1 MKAIGDLS
9 KRNRWGSW
17 TTVFRI
23 LLKHRMILSILDT
36 RVKPVDPLLRR
47 ITLNLRFVIVMSKF
61 HALPEVPRLSLV
73 ESALQLMRARIED
86 GSWKIGERIPKEAEL
101 AEMLQVGRN
110 TVREAIRVL
119 SHSEVLEVRQGDGT
133 YVRSNVD
140 PAETMRKVNQSR
152 LRDHFELRA
161 LLETEAARLAATRRT
176 KADLDD
182 LTKLLRERG
191 EPPRGNKLALFVD
204 RDVAFHIAIAKASHN
219 TALEELYRYFANSI
233 RVSTHAVLKEH
244 ELPGARMASHQK
256 IIDAIRKQ
264 DPDDAAVATL
274 EVVTP

>member
-1 MKAIGDLS
+1 MA
-9 KRNRWGSW
+9 
-17 TTVFRI
+17 
-23 LLKHRMILSILDT
+23 
-36 RVKPVDPLLRR
+36 
-47 ITLNLRFVIVMSKF
+47 MSKLR
-61 HALPEVPRLSLV
+61 ALPEVPRLSLV

-133 YVRSNVD
+133 YVRSSID

-176 KADLDD
+176 KADLDN

-191 EPPRGNKLALFVD
+191 EPPRRDKLTLFVD
-204 RDVAFHIAIAKASHN
+204 RDVAFHMAIAKASHN

-264 DPDDAAVATL
+264 DPDAAAAAAL
-274 EVVTP
+274 EVVTPLIETVTKILDASPE